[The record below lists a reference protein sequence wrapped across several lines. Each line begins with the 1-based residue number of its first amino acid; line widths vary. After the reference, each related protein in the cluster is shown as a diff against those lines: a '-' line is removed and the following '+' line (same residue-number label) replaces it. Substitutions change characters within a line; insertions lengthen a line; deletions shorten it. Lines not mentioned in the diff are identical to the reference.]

1 MGETHKKKKGG
12 GGLRCSEKE
21 GRRKKKKLDVAGER
35 GAALLGN
42 KSGKELGIIQAEQT

>member
-1 MGETHKKKKGG
+1 MGETRKKKGG
-12 GGLRCSEKE
+12 GIEVLGE
-21 GRRKKKKLDVAGER
+21 RRKEEKKKLDVAGER